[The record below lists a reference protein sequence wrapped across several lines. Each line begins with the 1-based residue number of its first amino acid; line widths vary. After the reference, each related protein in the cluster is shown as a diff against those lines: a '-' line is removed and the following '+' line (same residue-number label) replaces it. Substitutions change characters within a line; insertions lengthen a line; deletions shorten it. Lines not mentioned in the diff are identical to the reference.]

1 MMLDQ
6 GESSSSPL
14 DESAVESRPVAP
26 IRLDAKISF
35 ASESQFFAGLDGDVS
50 EGGVFIETYRPLPV
64 GTPVDIELELPERR
78 VSAAGCV
85 RWVRDAKS
93 GAAAGVGI
101 ELVIVSRADRR
112 IIERFCDRR
121 TPLYYE
127 E

>member
-1 MMLDQ
+1 MMLEHT
-6 GESSSSPL
+6 ESSSSDLRETPL
-14 DESAVESRPVAP
+14 ERHPEPV
-26 IRLDAKISF
+26 RLDAKVSL
-35 ASESQFFAGLDGDVS
+35 ASESQFFAGLDGEVS
-50 EGGVFIETYRPLPV
+50 DGGVFIETYRPLPV
-64 GTPVDIELELPERR
+64 GTPVDIDIELPEGR

-85 RWVRDAKS
+85 RWVRDAAS

-112 IIERFCDRR
+112 TIERFCRKR

>member
-6 GESSSSPL
+6 GESSSSAL
-14 DESAVESRPVAP
+14 DETAVEHRHPTPV
-26 IRLDAKISF
+26 RLDAKITL

-50 EGGVFIETYRPLPV
+50 EGGVFIETYRRLPV
-64 GTPVDIELELPERR
+64 GTPVDIDLELPERR

-85 RWVRDAKS
+85 RWVRDARS

-112 IIERFCDRR
+112 TIERFCDRR